1 MIIISVLHSPSSVL
15 VSLGPDDAV
24 SSGGSG
30 EVFALSP
37 GEWKRLERSLGGGED
52 SPFLVPGQPVDEPV
66 CDAIR
71 DAADRTKA
79 LRDAANLLNFSD
91 RSRRALIRRLK
102 ERGHAAGAAEY
113 AVSYLEKK
121 GFLDDRAACE
131 QYAASAV
138 RSKRVGRRRIEA
150 DLLAKGFSREDA
162 KAAAGSVPEED
173 FRAALDW
180 QIRRNYPVLLE
191 KDADPAERRKAAAA
205 LMRKGFEAEEIRKR
219 VRSEE

>member
-1 MIIISVLHSPSSVL
+1 MIVLSVLHSPSSVL

-24 SSGGSG
+24 SGGSG

-66 CDAIR
+66 YDAIR

-121 GFLDDRAACE
+121 GFLNDRAACE

-138 RSKRVGRRRIEA
+138 RSKRIGRRRIEA

-173 FRAALDW
+173 LRAALNW